1 VSFECR
7 FAECCYAEC
16 RYAECRNTEVR
27 GARKRRSK
35 NNKIVLIKKQE
46 TDKQGQELL
55 RRRTGDCFL
64 GAIWY
69 MFGRGP
75 YDEIVNFFIQVW
87 NGLA

>member
-1 VSFECR
+1 
-7 FAECCYAEC
+7 
-16 RYAECRNTEVR
+16 
-27 GARKRRSK
+27 
-35 NNKIVLIKKQE
+35 LIKKQE

-75 YDEIVNFFIQVW
+75 YDEIVNFFYPSMERVSLKLFYLGP
-87 NGLA
+87 NGMQSPVSVIEEVLG